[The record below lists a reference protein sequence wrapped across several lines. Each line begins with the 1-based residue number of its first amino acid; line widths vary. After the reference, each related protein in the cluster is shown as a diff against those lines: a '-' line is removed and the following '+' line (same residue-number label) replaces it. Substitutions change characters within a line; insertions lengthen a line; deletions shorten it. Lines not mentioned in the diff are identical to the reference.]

1 MIAIIKRFVLFI
13 LRIFRRA
20 ICLGRKRSISGEFDQ
35 LTNVNVVNESPSYSK
50 KSNVVRKT
58 NNYYLKKHVNN

>member
-35 LTNVNVVNESPSYSK
+35 LTNVNVVNESPSYTK
-50 KSNVVRKT
+50 KSNVVRK
-58 NNYYLKKHVNN
+58 KHIIVI